1 MSKLDSMVVV
11 RLDNT
16 TANKMDKR
24 VKREKTTRSEWIRGL
39 ITNAL
44 TTVRKSK

>member
-11 RLDNT
+11 RLDDAT
-16 TANKMDKR
+16 VERMDKR
-24 VKREKTTRSEWIRGL
+24 VRREKTTRSEWIRGL